1 MGRGEEKR
9 GLPQAKWGSQLE
21 NLAIVILAFYPL
33 RHIGWGLDLWDTGYN
48 YANFQYMGTR
58 HMDPMWFFSTYL
70 TSVVGNLLTKLPQA
84 DTLRGMNL
92 YTGLFASLLA
102 LTGYF
107 FCTRKLKMPK
117 PVVFLGEMAALSLC
131 WCPTA
136 SLYNYLTYVLFLF
149 SVIFLYLGLVRDKKG
164 YLVCAGVLL
173 GSNVLVRFSNLPEAA
188 MIVAVWAY
196 DIILWLED
204 RKRGNRAEKVWLE
217 GRKGGNRAEKVR
229 PEGRKGGNEAEK
241 VWPEERKGGT
251 GWTSAEKTLPGNSSS
266 GQAEQD
272 ELRKAVIESGGERG
286 AERGAAGEGFWHRTI
301 RHTLW
306 CLVGYAAALAFL
318 LSYIHICYGIQEY
331 AAGIQ
336 RLFAMT
342 DRAADYKPSAMIM
355 GIVGAYVENLYWVVR
370 IGGILAG
377 GMVLFAAAGWLEAL
391 LLRFQGQKGDKTPSA
406 AARAIPVAARLFW
419 AIICAAALWL
429 LCRKGFFSFLFP
441 DRIFARYP
449 GLVFLVLAALSG
461 ALTVNVRMLHMG
473 VRVLWAA
480 VCGSMVW
487 WLYQGG
493 FFSFLFYSYDPIW
506 HPGPLFLMLTMLIAA
521 VRIFRRDSPREEK
534 LISGMIILIILLTPI
549 GSNNG
554 VLPSLNNLFLA
565 APYTLWESWRFL
577 RCAGEKRLKR
587 GLVLWAFP
595 AKSILVSFL
604 VLCLFQFG
612 AFGAIFAFAEAT
624 GIQDAEATVDN
635 NAVLRNI
642 KMSPQKAEWMT
653 QLSAYANENGL
664 QGQEVILYGWIPAL
678 SYYLQMP
685 SAFNPWSD
693 LDSYSCEAMEEDMEE
708 LEARIQAGAE
718 KPVIIL
724 ENIYA
729 LYVEAEGAG
738 SSGIQEPAGSGVAEG
753 SGAAGNAD
761 SKSAE
766 NAESGNGEGADP
778 EAAEGSGLVT
788 IGVEDRQRLD
798 ADPKWKLLLEYM
810 EAFGYE
816 QTFRNEK
823 FAVYR

>member
-1 MGRGEEKR
+1 MEMGRGEDRR
-9 GLPQAKWGSQLE
+9 GLPQMKWGSQLE

-58 HMDPMWFFSTYL
+58 HMDSMWLFSTYL
-70 TSVVGNLLTKLPQA
+70 TSVVGNFLTKLPQA

-92 YTGLFASLLA
+92 YTGLFASALA

-107 FCTRKLKMPK
+107 FCTRKLRMPK
-117 PVVFLGEMAALSLC
+117 PIVFLGEMVSLSLC

-136 SLYNYLTYVLFLF
+136 SLYNYLTYVVFLF
-149 SVIFLYLGLVRDKKG
+149 SSIFLYLGLVRDKKG

-196 DIILWLED
+196 DIILWLEG
-204 RKRGNRAEKVWLE
+204 RKRGSGAKGTDAGGKAAECKEALE
-217 GRKGGNRAEKVR
+217 RQKE
-229 PEGRKGGNEAEK
+229 
-241 VWPEERKGGT
+241 T
-251 GWTSAEKTLPGNSSS
+251 
-266 GQAEQD
+266 
-272 ELRKAVIESGGERG
+272 
-286 AERGAAGEGFWHRTI
+286 GAAGEGFWHRTI

-306 CLVGYAAALAFL
+306 CLLGYVAALVFL
-318 LSYIHICYGIQEY
+318 LSYIHIRYGIQEY
-331 AAGIQ
+331 IAGIQ

-342 DRAADYKPSAMIM
+342 DRAADYKPTAMIM
-355 GIVGAYVENLYWVVR
+355 GILGAYVENMYWVVR

-377 GMVLFAAAGWLEAL
+377 GMVLFAVAGWLETL
-391 LLRFQGQKGDKTPSA
+391 LLRFEGQKGAETSPSTLA
-406 AARAIPVAARLFW
+406 RTIPVAARLPWAIPVAARLLW
-419 AIICAAALWL
+419 AVVCGAALWL
-429 LCRKGFFSFLFP
+429 LYRKGFFSFLLP
-441 DRIFARYP
+441 GYDSIRYP
-449 GLVFLVLAALSG
+449 GLIFLVLAALSG
-461 ALTVNVRMLHMG
+461 ALAVNARTLHMG
-473 VRVLWAA
+473 IRVLWGA

-521 VRIFRRDSPREEK
+521 IRIFHRDSPKEEK
-534 LISGMIILIILLTPI
+534 LISGIIILIIMLTPI

-577 RCAGEKRLKR
+577 RHVGEKR
-587 GLVLWAFP
+587 GVVLSAFP

-604 VLCLFQFG
+604 ALCLFQFG

-624 GIQDAEATVDN
+624 GIQDAEVMVDN
-635 NAVLRNI
+635 NAILRNI

-653 QLSAYANENGL
+653 QLSAYVNENGL

-693 LDSYSCEAMEEDMEE
+693 LASYSFETMEGDMEE

-724 ENIYA
+724 ENIHA
-729 LYVEAEGAG
+729 LYVEAERTG
-738 SSGIQEPAGSGVAEG
+738 SSGIPGTPGSGVAEDSASG
-753 SGAAGNAD
+753 SAGNVD
-761 SKSAE
+761 SKSSENSGSGDGESVNLETAE
-766 NAESGNGEGADP
+766 DSNPVTKEVNGS
-778 EAAEGSGLVT
+778 EAAEEPGSAARTESRSGTAETSALSE
-788 IGVEDRQRLD
+788 EDRQRLD

>member
-1 MGRGEEKR
+1 M
-9 GLPQAKWGSQLE
+9 
-21 NLAIVILAFYPL
+21 
-33 RHIGWGLDLWDTGYN
+33 
-48 YANFQYMGTR
+48 
-58 HMDPMWFFSTYL
+58 
-70 TSVVGNLLTKLPQA
+70 
-84 DTLRGMNL
+84 
-92 YTGLFASLLA
+92 
-102 LTGYF
+102 
-107 FCTRKLKMPK
+107 
-117 PVVFLGEMAALSLC
+117 
-131 WCPTA
+131 
-136 SLYNYLTYVLFLF
+136 
-149 SVIFLYLGLVRDKKG
+149 
-164 YLVCAGVLL
+164 
-173 GSNVLVRFSNLPEAA
+173 
-188 MIVAVWAY
+188 
-196 DIILWLED
+196 
-204 RKRGNRAEKVWLE
+204 
-217 GRKGGNRAEKVR
+217 
-229 PEGRKGGNEAEK
+229 
-241 VWPEERKGGT
+241 
-251 GWTSAEKTLPGNSSS
+251 
-266 GQAEQD
+266 
-272 ELRKAVIESGGERG
+272 
-286 AERGAAGEGFWHRTI
+286 
-301 RHTLW
+301 
-306 CLVGYAAALAFL
+306 
-318 LSYIHICYGIQEY
+318 
-331 AAGIQ
+331 
-336 RLFAMT
+336 
-342 DRAADYKPSAMIM
+342 
-355 GIVGAYVENLYWVVR
+355 
-370 IGGILAG
+370 
-377 GMVLFAAAGWLEAL
+377 
-391 LLRFQGQKGDKTPSA
+391 
-406 AARAIPVAARLFW
+406 
-419 AIICAAALWL
+419 
-429 LCRKGFFSFLFP
+429 
-441 DRIFARYP
+441 
-449 GLVFLVLAALSG
+449 
-461 ALTVNVRMLHMG
+461 
-473 VRVLWAA
+473 
-480 VCGSMVW
+480 
-487 WLYQGG
+487 
-493 FFSFLFYSYDPIW
+493 
-506 HPGPLFLMLTMLIAA
+506 
-521 VRIFRRDSPREEK
+521 
-534 LISGMIILIILLTPI
+534 
-549 GSNNG
+549 
-554 VLPSLNNLFLA
+554 
-565 APYTLWESWRFL
+565 
-577 RCAGEKRLKR
+577 
-587 GLVLWAFP
+587 
-595 AKSILVSFL
+595 SFL